1 MIIKV
6 IIKKYLKNLVNER
19 FDQIK
24 ESTNEIS
31 HYDARKKI
39 DDFHNNIEVFRK
51 YNLIKWS

>member
-24 ESTNEIS
+24 ESTNEIN

-51 YNLIKWS
+51 YNLIK